1 LTYDYIIPI
10 IRSYA
15 VSTAI
20 TLDSKIVLS
29 RKGIPI
35 YRDNGYFGVKPKG
48 YDATIA
54 KELRSFKLS
63 IYSIFL
69 TKEYQGRE
77 LLQSIH
83 S

>member
-1 LTYDYIIPI
+1 LTDHYIIPI

-15 VSTAI
+15 VATAS
-20 TLDSKIVLS
+20 TLDSNIGLS
-29 RKGIPI
+29 KRDIPI

-48 YDATIA
+48 YDATIK

-63 IYSIFL
+63 IHSIFL
-69 TKEYQGRE
+69 AKKYQGGE
-77 LLQSIH
+77 PLQSIH